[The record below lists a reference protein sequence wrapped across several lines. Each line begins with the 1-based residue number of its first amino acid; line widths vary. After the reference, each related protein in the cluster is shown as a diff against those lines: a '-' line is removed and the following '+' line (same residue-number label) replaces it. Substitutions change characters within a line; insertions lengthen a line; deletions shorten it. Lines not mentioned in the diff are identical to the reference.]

1 MSTHPQDLS
10 HKEEPTEDNVHC
22 HAGEK
27 KEQGEQGVLVCV
39 CVCVCVCLCVCVCVC
54 LCVCVWREEERERLR
69 ENICKDRRN
78 TEGKEKDSESVAK
91 NVCCITSYIA
101 SFHFLLPEIT

>member
-1 MSTHPQDLS
+1 M
-10 HKEEPTEDNVHC
+10 
-22 HAGEK
+22 
-27 KEQGEQGVLVCV
+27 
-39 CVCVCVCLCVCVCVC
+39 
-54 LCVCVWREEERERLR
+54 CVWREEERERLR